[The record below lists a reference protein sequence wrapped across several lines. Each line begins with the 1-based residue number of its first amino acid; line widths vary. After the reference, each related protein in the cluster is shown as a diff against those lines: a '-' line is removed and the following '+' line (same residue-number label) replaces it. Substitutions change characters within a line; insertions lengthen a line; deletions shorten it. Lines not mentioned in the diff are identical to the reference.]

1 MLDTFDS
8 GGEGRDKIEKWKKW
22 KKRSDHFFDERS
34 GKPITF
40 ISQLFIIW
48 QCSK

>member
-8 GGEGRDKIEKWKKW
+8 GGEGWDKIEKW

-34 GKPITF
+34 GKPITS